1 MAGRNND
8 IDYSLAQGYSK
19 SDGQRANASGQ
30 LSNIMGAL
38 GMKLDRNWSVGVSG
52 MAINNTA
59 KDPGNNTT
67 TLPALAPSYDS
78 AAQMVTAFVKH
89 SYDAVEGEFRFYSN
103 TGKGN
108 INNDNTA
115 DTGWGTENN
124 PFTMQGFRWKE
135 NITPWKDGTLL
146 LGLDYDSMYGSITQ
160 TNRNYTTTAKTTLP
174 TFKLTSPYVGLS
186 HNFLLNSAWSLVPS
200 AGVRTYQNN
209 YYASKTAPYGGLS
222 LVSDTVTVFANA
234 SKGVNYPGLEGPA
247 LGAALSTLSGGY
259 LNFQDSWRDLSP
271 EENNHMEVG
280 AKVFPDKKSR
290 IDLSLFQDAISNRYG
305 WSVTSGAGTSAWTN
319 YGKYTTQGV
328 ELSGQ
333 REIIPELTVFGGWTY
348 LNNDSTAN
356 LPYVPQNAF
365 NAAVTGYV
373 GKFRISVDGQYQTS
387 FYAQNLNRQTTAV
400 NNTRMN
406 GFGVANARVSYPI
419 PELGKKGEA
428 FVMVENI
435 FNQQY
440 SYRQGYPMPGTW
452 GSIGLSASFN

>member
-1 MAGRNND
+1 
-8 IDYSLAQGYSK
+8 
-19 SDGQRANASGQ
+19 
-30 LSNIMGAL
+30 
-38 GMKLDRNWSVGVSG
+38 
-52 MAINNTA
+52 
-59 KDPGNNTT
+59 
-67 TLPALAPSYDS
+67 
-78 AAQMVTAFVKH
+78 
-89 SYDAVEGEFRFYSN
+89 
-103 TGKGN
+103 
-108 INNDNTA
+108 
-115 DTGWGTENN
+115 
-124 PFTMQGFRWKE
+124 
-135 NITPWKDGTLL
+135 
-146 LGLDYDSMYGSITQ
+146 MYQVI
-160 TNRNYTTTAKTTLP
+160 L
-174 TFKLTSPYVGLS
+174 
-186 HNFLLNSAWSLVPS
+186 
-200 AGVRTYQNN
+200 TYQNN

-259 LNFQDSWRDLSP
+259 HKFQDSWRDLSP

-280 AKVFPDKKSR
+280 VKVFPDKKSR
-290 IDLSLFQDAISNRYG
+290 IDLSLFQDTISNRYG
-305 WSVTSGAGTSAWTN
+305 WSVTSMAGTSIWTN
-319 YGKYTTQGV
+319 YGKYTMQGV

-365 NAAVTGYV
+365 NVAITGYV

-387 FYAQNLNRQTTAV
+387 FYAQNLNRQTTEV

-419 PELGKKGEA
+419 PELGKKGEV

-452 GSIGLSASFN
+452 GSIGLSTSFN